1 MSRLKTAA
9 KTVGL
14 GALAFVLAMGVGATG
29 IPNTFVLALI
39 VSVGLCPLL
48 LGFVGARG
56 LGLGPVATLV
66 GINFLPVLMA
76 LDQRFHLQEPARF
89 DWLLI
94 SMGVAWVGWRLGR
107 GKARRRDVRKPDMA
121 E

>member
-1 MSRLKTAA
+1 MSWLKTAA

-14 GALAFVLAMGVGATG
+14 GALAFLLALGVGATS
-29 IPNTFVLALI
+29 IPNTFVLALL

-48 LGFVGARG
+48 LGFVGARV
-56 LGLGPVATLV
+56 LALGPAATLV
-66 GINFLPVLMA
+66 GINFLPVLNA

-94 SMGVAWVGWRLGR
+94 SMGVAWAGWRLGR
-107 GKARRRDVRKPDMA
+107 VKTRRRDARKPDMA